1 MQLSCGGSITSHVTT
16 IDIEILDLDSLQKA
30 AEKLGLEVR
39 QKTKYNW
46 FGCHVGDYP
55 LPEGFTQSELG
66 HCEFALGVV
75 GNEAAYEIGVVK
87 SKTGNG
93 YTLLYDFF
101 SRGYGLMPKVSSD
114 GESLNLLKTE
124 YGVEV
129 VKKSLRRKG
138 YRNVKEIRENGKVR
152 LVARG

>member
-1 MQLSCGGSITSHVTT
+1 MTT
-16 IDIEILDLDSLQKA
+16 IDVIINDLDSLKKA

-46 FGCHVGDYP
+46 FGRHVGDYP
-55 LPEGFTQSELG
+55 LPEGFEQSELG
-66 HCEFALGVV
+66 NCEFALGVV
-75 GNEAAYEIGVVK
+75 GNEDAYEIGVVK

-93 YTLLYDFF
+93 YTLLYAFLAGVD
-101 SRGYGLMPKVSSD
+101 GLMKQVSTNNK
-114 GESLNLLKTE
+114 SLNLLNTE

-129 VKKSLRRKG
+129 AKKALRRKG
-138 YRNVKEIRENGKVR
+138 YRNVKEVRENGKVR

>member
-1 MQLSCGGSITSHVTT
+1 
-16 IDIEILDLDSLQKA
+16 
-30 AEKLGLEVR
+30 
-39 QKTKYNW
+39 
-46 FGCHVGDYP
+46 
-55 LPEGFTQSELG
+55 
-66 HCEFALGVV
+66 V
-75 GNEAAYEIGVVK
+75 GNEDAYEIGVVK

-129 VKKSLRRKG
+129 AKKALRRKG
-138 YRNVKEIRENGKVR
+138 YRNVKEVRENGKVR

>member
-1 MQLSCGGSITSHVTT
+1 M
-16 IDIEILDLDSLQKA
+16 QKA

-39 QKTKYNW
+39 QKKTYNW
-46 FGCHVGDYP
+46 FGRHVGDYP

-66 HCEFALGVV
+66 KCEFALGVI
-75 GNEAAYEIGVVK
+75 GNDGAYEIGVVK

-101 SRGYGLMPKVSSD
+101 NRGYGLMPKVSTD
-114 GESLNLLKTE
+114 GEGLNLLKTE

-129 VKKSLRRKG
+129 AKKALRRKG